1 MANKEIYKC
10 GICGTEHD
18 TIFDRAKCEMACF
31 EKQKEEARKLAESKK
46 KAEKDARQLEV
57 DKAIEH
63 VNGLIEKFV
72 EDYGSYQ
79 YKGKESNHYFR
90 QLLTPFWFLGV
101 N

>member
-10 GICGTEHD
+10 SICGKEHD
-18 TIFDRAKCEMACF
+18 NVFDRAKCELTCF

-63 VNGLIEKFV
+63 ADKLLEKFI

-79 YKGKESNHYFR
+79 YQGTNSNRYFCK
-90 QLLTPFWFLGV
+90 LWTPFWF
-101 N
+101 

>member
-10 GICGTEHD
+10 GICGTEHSN
-18 TIFDRAKCEMACF
+18 IFDRANCEMTCF
-31 EKQKEEARKLAESKK
+31 KKQEEEARKLAESKK

-63 VNGLIEKFV
+63 ADSLLEKFI

-79 YKGKESNHYFR
+79 YKGANSNHYFSK
-90 QLLTPFWFLGV
+90 LWTPFWI
-101 N
+101 

>member
-1 MANKEIYKC
+1 MANKESYKC
-10 GICGTEHD
+10 GICGTEHS

-63 VNGLIEKFV
+63 VNDLLEKFIK
-72 EDYGSYQ
+72 DYGSYQ
-79 YKGKESNHYFR
+79 YKGKSFNNYFR
-90 QLLTPFWFLGV
+90 QLWTPFWF
-101 N
+101 

>member
-1 MANKEIYKC
+1 MANKETYKC

-18 TIFDRAKCEMACF
+18 NVFDRAQCELNCF

-63 VNGLIEKFV
+63 ADVLIEKMV
-72 EDYGSYQ
+72 KDYGEYR
-79 YKGKESNHYFR
+79 YKGKRHNYYIAMLE
-90 QLLTPFWFLGV
+90 LPFYWF
-101 N
+101 

>member
-1 MANKEIYKC
+1 MANKTIYKC
-10 GICGTEHD
+10 SICGTEYD
-18 TIFDRAKCEMACF
+18 NVFDRAQCELNCF

-63 VNGLIEKFV
+63 VNDLLKKFI

-79 YKGKESNHYFR
+79 YKGKDFNHYFK
-90 QLLTPFWFLGV
+90 QLWTPFWF
-101 N
+101 